1 MRSTVIS
8 SSKLV
13 LGAAVGLL
21 ALIACGPRLKPVE
34 YQEPTSSGSS
44 DDMMDEDMSSSSASA
59 GSSNASESSGED
71 QGDSS
76 ASTFS
81 PCQGKRCGA
90 RCTECNPT
98 DDSCMEVLVMKQCSS
113 EGKCVP
119 APAVCE
125 QPKKGKKD
133 KKGK

>member
-44 DDMMDEDMSSSSASA
+44 DDMMDEDMSSSSAST
-59 GSSNASESSGED
+59 
-71 QGDSS
+71 DSS
-76 ASTFS
+76 TTSDSGTDEQDQSSTGGFS

-90 RCTECNPT
+90 RCTECDPT
-98 DDSCMEVLVMKQCSS
+98 DESCMEVLVMKQCSS